1 MSLSVIPSRRVEA
14 WKFSDL
20 RAALAETPIPALAL
34 EEGAPIIARLAGGFE
49 EVAVGGEQVRVERFE
64 GVELEARAVRFHVSP
79 GAMLTRVV
87 VQTGAGV
94 PLSFAQVRLAAGAR
108 YRQFVLA
115 EGGRLARIETQVEVE
130 GEGAEV
136 ELNGVYLVGP
146 GRHADLTSR
155 ITHLVPN
162 GKTSQLIKG
171 AARAKGR
178 GVFQGKILVARGAQK
193 TDARQGHHALLLE
206 EGAEVYAKPELEIY
220 ADDVSCAHGN
230 TAGALS
236 ADQLFYLCARGIPKQ
251 QAQALLVQAFLGEAV
266 SDWLPEAE
274 RVEID
279 QRIQAWLEASD
290 GNRLG
295 EGL

>member
-1 MSLSVIPSRRVEA
+1 MSVAAFPNRRVEA
-14 WKFSDL
+14 WKYSDL
-20 RAALAETPIPALAL
+20 RAALSGVETPELAL
-34 EEGAPIIARLAGGFE
+34 TESAPIVARLAGGFE
-49 EVAVGGEQVRVERFE
+49 EVVVSGEEIRLERLDSE
-64 GVELEARAVRFHVSP
+64 GLEARAARLRLAP
-79 GAMLTRVV
+79 GARLTRIV

-94 PLSFAQVRLAAGAR
+94 PLSLAEVHLAEGACF
-108 YRQFVLA
+108 RQFVLA

-136 ELNGVYLVGP
+136 ALNGVYLAGP

-155 ITHLVPN
+155 ITHHVPH

-171 AARAKGR
+171 AARARGR

-193 TDARQGHHALLLE
+193 TDARQGHHALLLD

-236 ADQLFYLCARGIPKQ
+236 AEQLFYLRARGIPEH
-251 QAQALLVQAFLGEAV
+251 QARALLVEAFLGEAV
-266 SDWLPEAE
+266 SDWLPEAA
-274 RVEID
+274 RGEIE
-279 QRIQAWLEASD
+279 QRIHAWLEAGS
-290 GNRLG
+290 
-295 EGL
+295 

>member
-1 MSLSVIPSRRVEA
+1 MSALALPNRRVEA
-14 WKFSDL
+14 WKYSDL
-20 RAALAETPIPALAL
+20 RAALADAAPPPLAL
-34 EEGAPIIARLAGGFE
+34 EDGAPIIARLAGGFE
-49 EVAVGGEQVRVERFE
+49 EVVVGGEQVRVERFE
-64 GVELEARAVRFHVSP
+64 GVGLEARAVRFHVSP

-87 VQTGAGV
+87 VQGGAGI
-94 PLSFAQVRLAAGAR
+94 PLSYAEVRLATGAR
-108 YRQFVLA
+108 FRQFVLA
-115 EGGRLARIETQVEVE
+115 EGGRLARIETHVDVE

-136 ELNGVYLVGP
+136 ELNGVYLAGP

-155 ITHLVPN
+155 ITHHVAN

-193 TDARQGHHALLLE
+193 TDARQGHHALLLD

-236 ADQLFYLCARGIPKQ
+236 AEQLFYLRARGIPAP
-251 QAQALLVQAFLGEAV
+251 QARALLVEAFLGEAV

-274 RVEID
+274 RAEIQ
-279 QRIQAWLEASD
+279 QRIHAWLEA
-290 GNRLG
+290 G
-295 EGL
+295 

>member
-1 MSLSVIPSRRVEA
+1 MNALALPNRRVEA
-14 WKFSDL
+14 WKYSDL
-20 RAALAETPIPALAL
+20 RAALADAAPPALAL

-49 EVAVGGEQVRVERFE
+49 EVVVGGEQVRVERLE
-64 GVELEARAVRFHVSP
+64 GDALEARAVRFHVEP

-87 VQTGAGV
+87 VQGGAGV
-94 PLSFAQVRLAAGAR
+94 PLSYAEVQLAAGAR
-108 YRQFVLA
+108 FRQFVLA
-115 EGGRLARIETQVEVE
+115 EGARLARIETHVDVE

-136 ELNGVYLVGP
+136 ELNGVYLAGP

-155 ITHLVPN
+155 ITHHVPN

-171 AARAKGR
+171 AARARGR

-236 ADQLFYLCARGIPKQ
+236 AEQLFYLRARGIPQQ
-251 QAQALLVQAFLGEAV
+251 QARALLVEAFLGEAV
-266 SDWLPEAE
+266 GEWLPQAE
-274 RVEID
+274 RAEIE
-279 QRIQAWLEASD
+279 QRIQSWLES
-290 GNRLG
+290 G
-295 EGL
+295 